1 MAEVHFSE
9 QQTTFQPFS
18 WLNSDARRYP
28 LADFVTK
35 AHDISSGIA
44 CVLELL
50 EDSMLREIDGGPQL
64 LTLYQRGALLRYSI
78 SSATLLQDESSRG
91 IEWLNTRRPG
101 EEQSCDQ

>member
-35 AHDISSGIA
+35 THDISSGIA

-91 IEWLNTRRPG
+91 IEWLNTHG
-101 EEQSCDQ
+101 ANQMKG

>member
-28 LADFVTK
+28 LADLVTK

-50 EDSMLREIDGGPQL
+50 EDSMLR
-64 LTLYQRGALLRYSI
+64 
-78 SSATLLQDESSRG
+78 
-91 IEWLNTRRPG
+91 
-101 EEQSCDQ
+101 